1 MILEF
6 IEFEGYHFGV
16 LDILPKSLAQQVITQ
31 EEASK
36 LAQDYATHFGKAVIV
51 DSVFSD
57 KSASASSD
65 SLRRT
70 PSATHS
76 SLSHNANFSSKAL
89 ESSALGKK
97 ATKISDITTLPP
109 MLTRK
114 NRLLILDDYLWR
126 TDSGGVLYNL
136 GCVFCDLAE
145 CQEWDEDKTYA
156 FLKVLYPK
164 KVRANPSAWQDYAK
178 TLVEHTQAL
187 KANI

>member
-6 IEFEGYHFGV
+6 IEFEACHFGV
-16 LDILPKSLAQQVITQ
+16 LDILPKSLAQQVIMQ
-31 EEASK
+31 EEATK
-36 LAQDYATHFGKAVIV
+36 LAQDYATHFG
-51 DSVFSD
+51 
-57 KSASASSD
+57 
-65 SLRRT
+65 
-70 PSATHS
+70 
-76 SLSHNANFSSKAL
+76 KAL

-109 MLTRK
+109 MLTRE

-145 CQEWDEDKTYA
+145 CLEWDEDKTYN
-156 FLKVLYPK
+156 FLKRLYPK